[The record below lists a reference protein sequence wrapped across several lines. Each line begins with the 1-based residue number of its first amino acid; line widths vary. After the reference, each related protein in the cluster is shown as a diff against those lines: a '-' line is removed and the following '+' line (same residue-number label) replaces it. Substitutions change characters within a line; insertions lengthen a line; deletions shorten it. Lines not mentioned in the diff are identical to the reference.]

1 MIMPD
6 YKLRAQLYESG
17 YINQFKKLSFGSYY
31 YNLHGYDE
39 VANDVNE
46 QYEMLWASDPDGFE
60 EARKAANADYR
71 RNTRLKNRIRK
82 MINAGECVFLTLT
95 FTDEVLNSTTT
106 AQRRLYVTRYLK
118 SQSSTYIANIDFGS
132 VNDREHYH
140 GIISGLADFSQ
151 WTFGNC
157 DGKRVIESSNP
168 LVLAKYI
175 NKLCYHAI
183 KETTKRNAVIY
194 SRRSRA

>member
-1 MIMPD
+1 M
-6 YKLRAQLYESG
+6 
-17 YINQFKKLSFGSYY
+17 YY
-31 YNLHGYDE
+31 YNLHGYIE
-39 VANDVNE
+39 VANDITE
-46 QYEMLWASDPDGFE
+46 DYKMLWASDPDGFE

-82 MINAGECVFLTLT
+82 MINAGECVFLTMT
-95 FTDEVLNSTTT
+95 FTDEVLKSTTQ

-118 SQSSTYIANIDFGS
+118 SQSSSYIANIDFGS

-140 GIISGLADFSQ
+140 GIISGSADFSQ
-151 WTFGNC
+151 WIFGNC
-157 DGKRVIESSNP
+157 DGKRIIASSNP